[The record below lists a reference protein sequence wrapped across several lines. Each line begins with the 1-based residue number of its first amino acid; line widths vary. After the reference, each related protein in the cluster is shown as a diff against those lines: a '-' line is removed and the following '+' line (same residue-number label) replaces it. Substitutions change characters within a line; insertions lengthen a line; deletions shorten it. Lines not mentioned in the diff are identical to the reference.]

1 MKTVW
6 KVILVALSVA
16 LVGVAG
22 CGGGGGSDVV
32 GGIGGTGKIASGT
45 ITGFGSIFVNG
56 VEYNVDDASIEVDD
70 SSASESDLRVGMVVT
85 VTGTVSDST
94 GTASSVVYD
103 SEVEGPVSG
112 LPVPLPAGATTLAF
126 TVLGTDVVIDASGTI
141 FDNSWPGFSFDTIAN
156 NDVVE
161 ISGFFSGLFNV
172 NGLPVLQATYI
183 EKTGELDLGTTT
195 VELKGIVDASRTG
208 GSATFGQSFT
218 VNGITVNLLDA
229 SSTDLSG
236 VPDAVVRDGMFVEV
250 KGVLLNPN
258 TVNASRVDEEDTTLG
273 DDGDD
278 VSVEGLVSG
287 FTSLGAIFFVN
298 GQPVDAATATL
309 EPGTLQL
316 VNDLRVEA
324 EGTINSSGVLIA
336 EKIESRGG
344 DVEVQAQVNGI
355 EVTNTSLNE
364 GNITMLMVVQGPQT
378 LTVQTNSRTQFEDK
392 TDTVAALRLAD
403 IAVGDY
409 LEIRGFLDDSG
420 AVVASEVRRDGL
432 DGDDL
437 SGEDVILQ
445 GPVSSA
451 IEPSITI
458 LGVTFSTDA
467 GTEFENLLEQPISS
481 SEFYGFLGIGTLV
494 KLKDDSVPGDG
505 IADEASLED

>member
-1 MKTVW
+1 MNSIW
-6 KVILVALSVA
+6 KLILVALSAALVA
-16 LVGVAG
+16 LSG

-56 VEYNVDDASIEVDD
+56 VEYNTDSASIAVDD
-70 SSASESDLRVGMVVT
+70 SSATESDLRVGMVVT

-103 SEVEGPVSG
+103 NEVEGPVSG
-112 LPVPLPAGATTLAF
+112 LPDPLPAGATTLTF
-126 TVLGTDVVIDASGTI
+126 TVLGTDVVIDATGTI
-141 FDNSWPGFSFDTIAN
+141 FDDSSPGFAFDSIDN
-156 NDVVE
+156 GDVVE
-161 ISGFFSGLFNV
+161 ISGFFDALG
-172 NGLPVLQATYI
+172 VLRATYI
-183 EKTGELDLGTTT
+183 QRTGTLDPGITE
-195 VELKGIVDASRTG
+195 VQLKGTVSGATGAGGTAS
-208 GSATFGQSFT
+208 FGESFT
-218 VNGITVNLLDA
+218 VNGITVNILDVN
-229 SSTDLSG
+229 STDLSA
-236 VPDAVVRDGMFVEV
+236 VPGGLVIDGMFVEV
-250 KGVLLNPN
+250 KGLWVNAN
-258 TVNASRVDEEDTTLG
+258 TVDASRIEEEDTTLG

-287 FTSLGAIFFVN
+287 FTDLGAIFFVN
-298 GQPVDAATATL
+298 GQPVDATTATL

-316 VNDLRVEA
+316 ANDLRVEA
-324 EGTINSSGVLIA
+324 EGTINSSGILIA

-344 DVEVQAQVNGI
+344 DVELQAQVNGI

-364 GNITMLMVVQGPQT
+364 GNITLLLVVQGPQT
-378 LTVQTNSRTQFEDK
+378 LVVQTNSRTQFDDK
-392 TDTVAALRLAD
+392 TDTVDPMRLAD

-409 LEIRGFLDDSG
+409 LEIRGFVDDGG
-420 AVVASEVRRDGL
+420 AVVATEVRRDGL

-437 SGEDVILQ
+437 SGEDVVLQ
-445 GPVSSA
+445 GPVSSS
-451 IEPSITI
+451 ITNTSITI

-467 GTEFENLLEQPISS
+467 STEFENLLEQPISS
-481 SEFYGFLGIGTLV
+481 SEFYGFLGSGTLV